1 MANDYYAALGVAR
14 DASADEIKRAY
25 RRRARELHPDVN
37 PDPETQ
43 ERFKEVSA
51 AYEVLSDP
59 EKRQMYDLGAD
70 PRSPGGGSPFG
81 PGGGPGAG
89 FGFGDIMDAFFGGG
103 QQRGPKPR
111 VRRGQDAL
119 IQITIDLAEAAFG
132 VVKEIQ
138 VDTALV
144 CSTCTGT
151 GCADGLSPTECS
163 MCHGRGEIQSVQRS
177 FLGQVMTSRP
187 CPQCQGFG
195 TVITHPCAECS
206 GEGRVRTRRTLK
218 VKVPAG
224 IDDGTRIQL
233 SGQGEV
239 GPGGGPAGDL
249 YVEVT
254 TRAHPVFQRTGDDLH
269 CSVTLPM
276 TAAALG
282 TVLPLETLDG
292 VEDVEIRPGTQPG
305 HTVTLRA
312 RGVPHLR
319 SSGRGDLVVHIDV
332 QTPTRLD
339 PRQEALLRELAALR
353 AEEQITGTFQRPE
366 KEGLFTRL
374 KDAFA
379 GR

>member
-1 MANDYYAALGVAR
+1 MANDYYGTLGVSREATP
-14 DASADEIKRAY
+14 DEIKRAY
-25 RRRARELHPDVN
+25 RKLARELHPDVN

-43 ERFKEVSA
+43 ERFKEVTA

-81 PGGGPGAG
+81 PGGPGAG

-103 QQRGPKPR
+103 QTRGPKPR

-119 IQITIDLAEAAFG
+119 IKITIDLGEAAFG
-132 VVKEIQ
+132 AVKELQ
-138 VDTALV
+138 VDTAVV
-144 CSTCTGT
+144 CPTCTGKGT
-151 GCADGLSPTECS
+151 AAGYEPTECS
-163 MCHGRGEIQSVQRS
+163 MCRGRGEIQSVQRS

-187 CPQCQGFG
+187 CPQCQGYG
-195 TVITHPCAECS
+195 TVIPHPCPDCS
-206 GEGRVRTRRTLK
+206 AEGRVRTRRTLK
-218 VKVPAG
+218 VKIPAG

-233 SGQGEV
+233 SGEGEV

-254 TRAHPVFQRTGDDLH
+254 TQPHPVFQRRGDDLH
-269 CSVTLPM
+269 CSVALPM

-282 TVLPLETLDG
+282 TVLKLETLDG
-292 VEDVEIRPGTQPG
+292 VEDVEVRRGTQPG
-305 HTVTLRA
+305 HVVTLKA

-319 SSGRGDLVVHIDV
+319 ASGRGDLHVHVDV
-332 QTPTRLD
+332 QVPTKLD
-339 PRQEALLRELAALR
+339 PHQEELLRELSRLR
-353 AEEQITGTFQRPE
+353 GEDRFESAFERPE
-366 KEGLFTRL
+366 QQGLFSRI
-374 KDAFA
+374 KDAFS